1 MTSVLYAVPS
11 RDRPN
16 IEVTA
21 LTDNKENSMEY
32 EDDNEGC
39 GVCENTEA
47 SAKACIR
54 CGQQQL
60 FCSDCDGELC
70 DYCQH
75 MTSKDD

>member
-1 MTSVLYAVPS
+1 
-11 RDRPN
+11 
-16 IEVTA
+16 
-21 LTDNKENSMEY
+21 MEY

>member
-1 MTSVLYAVPS
+1 V
-11 RDRPN
+11 D
-16 IEVTA
+16 
-21 LTDNKENSMEY
+21 Y
-32 EDDNEGC
+32 ESNNEGC
-39 GVCENTEA
+39 VVCEEPTTA
-47 SAKACIR
+47 VKSCLR

>member
-1 MTSVLYAVPS
+1 
-11 RDRPN
+11 
-16 IEVTA
+16 
-21 LTDNKENSMEY
+21 MEY
-32 EDDNEGC
+32 ESQSDNC
-39 GVCENTEA
+39 VVCEDTAA
-47 SAKACIR
+47 SVKACLR